1 MLPVSILSKYLML
14 PDLYKT
20 APIGLDIAATNSI
33 TMSDK
38 HEGQLLI
45 AREIETVLHL
55 YFWKWAI

>member
-1 MLPVSILSKYLML
+1 ML

-20 APIGLDIAATNSI
+20 APIGLDIAVTNSL
-33 TMSDK
+33 TTSDK

-45 AREIETVLHL
+45 ALEIETVLHL